1 MRPERDSKGRGKPIT
16 MLRAVKHCSLTA
28 FALLSWLGTV
38 QATLYPAETK
48 NLRPDSA
55 RSLCMD
61 LSGDAKL
68 AKCNG
73 SNAQKI
79 TLERRENGERRMRVG
94 SQCLEGNREGEALF
108 LAPCRNV
115 VTQTWTYNNTGQIK
129 NGNGLCVDVEQN
141 RKTAGTP
148 VITYRCNGTI
158 NQRWA
163 RYDLPKPETPA
174 GAGGSAI
181 LRPAH
186 ARELILWT
194 CHHGRNQQ
202 FVFRDN
208 QKTMIRVNAGCLTAI
223 RQDGPVYIKSCA
235 GGARQMWTVEKSGRI
250 VNASGACL
258 DVRMAANANGTP
270 VLSYKCTGQPNQRFL
285 VIR

>member
-1 MRPERDSKGRGKPIT
+1 

-28 FALLSWLGTV
+28 FALLSWLGTA

-115 VTQTWTYNNTGQIK
+115 VTQTWTYNNTGRIK

-186 ARELILWT
+186 ARDKCLDATAQGELILWT